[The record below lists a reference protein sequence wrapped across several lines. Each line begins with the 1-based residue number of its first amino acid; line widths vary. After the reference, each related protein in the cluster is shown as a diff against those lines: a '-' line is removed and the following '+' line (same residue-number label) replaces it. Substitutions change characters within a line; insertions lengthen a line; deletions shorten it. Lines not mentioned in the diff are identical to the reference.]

1 MDIRNAVAGGDDF
14 RAVASA
20 VLVTLAALSARA
32 WDVQVRADE
41 ETGGLIS
48 VGISGD
54 PAGMNWIQGEG
65 CTNMPWVT
73 SEYRWGTGTLKVDGQ
88 ALTWNRPISNADG
101 CSVYRPVDGLEIR
114 VRRQRKGDGL
124 EETYEWRN
132 VSAKPIGLSEI
143 DIHTPFRDDYLP
155 RREMWTR
162 RCFAHVW
169 AGGSSAWVCAM
180 RMGGKAPHLGLAVT
194 AGAVDAY
201 EIKLRG
207 QQTGSSDYRG
217 VIALSPPDVTLAP
230 GSSASVSW
238 RLFPFADK
246 TDFFRRVRELGGVS
260 VTASDWTVTRDE
272 PVDITFEWKGGKVTK
287 RVAYVR
293 EGLVRVPFEYA
304 KDKRTHAELNAIA
317 DPFEHVLRRA
327 RFLVA
332 HQQVNEPDSPYYGA
346 FTQYDMETG
355 RQRRWWEVGGGP
367 DMEPGAERLGIGV
380 SLAVLAQL
388 GYKDEFLPPLRRYAD
403 FILKLCRPDNYVY
416 ASLSPKSRKRDF
428 NSPWAVEFFLEM
440 YKLTDERRY
449 LTKAYELM
457 LANVLR
463 KGTLIEV
470 ESPDSELVKVLRS
483 AGLTDEADRM
493 VNALVGHKD
502 LFLRN
507 ARTSER
513 VEEVGFAP
521 EYASS
526 RILQFLAAYDFVGDS
541 RYLQDAVDF
550 VPVFEANLG
559 PQPSAWCHDIG
570 LHHWDGFWFGKRRCW
585 GDTMPN
591 HWNGTGADAI
601 AELARHGVAP
611 GMDGRRAW
619 SIGRQVLTLIRPD
632 GGAGC
637 AFVYPDRVNG
647 RPAKFLDP
655 LANDQDWV
663 MLYYLR
669 NSHGRASSPEADVG
683 GPYFGV
689 NYYAGFS
696 YEYEAIRQAGLDHKA
711 EIRKD
716 VAHFRRLGLNSI
728 RLHTF
733 DVQFSTKDGRFVDN
747 HHVELLD
754 YLIDHCARN
763 GIKTVLTPIA
773 WWGAPASKAPKGF
786 SVDWTIQQMVSD
798 PKARELQVRFLR
810 EYMNHVNRYTGRRYA
825 DDPAIVAFELINEP
839 HYPKDWPDEKVT
851 EYIDCLVD
859 AIRSTGCTKPLFY
872 NCWEKRNAACGRSKI
887 DGVTGNHYPTGLVA
901 DRELPGSQLGRVV
914 ESTIL
919 PDASVASKMRM
930 IYEFDCADVGGAYMY
945 PAMARLFRHEG
956 CFAANQFQYDTLATA
971 ARNSAWKTHHLSLVY
986 TPAKAISFAI
996 AAEAFRCSPKGCP
1009 FVPDVR
1015 TMAFDGFRIDVA
1027 RNLSQLV
1034 TETDYLYTAD
1044 PLDPPPSPE
1053 RLRRVWGVGSSS
1065 VAAVSGN
1072 GAYFLDRAAKG
1083 VWRLQLYP
1091 NVVDLRDPYCGE
1103 KSLKHMIVRERRSV
1117 KLALPDLGAG
1127 YRVRSARDL
1136 RQVAA
1141 ASDGRVEL
1149 MPGDYAVECVASF
1162 GEAEKSAL
1170 AALGT
1175 AEFVMPPY
1183 PTASDFEFLDAAA
1196 AVRHGFDGEPN
1207 YRKYVCRGP
1216 DGGDAF
1222 GLSATDEQFAKGKA
1236 SQHTPVE
1243 AVSFERIFGYP
1254 GRGKALCVRL
1264 RSADGRPGKLR
1275 INVTQANERYFGYDF
1290 PFEKD
1295 WKLVRVPLENL
1306 EPCWGTERTPDAK
1319 PDLGILRTISY
1330 IFSQSAEVS
1339 SVKVEF

>member
-1 MDIRNAVAGGDDF
+1 MDKGVI
-14 RAVASA
+14 VASA
-20 VLVTLAALSARA
+20 ILVALAAMPVHA
-32 WDVQVRADE
+32 WDVHVRADE

-48 VGISGD
+48 VGISD
-54 PAGMNWIQGEG
+54 DSADMNWIQGDG

-73 SEYRWGTGTLKVDGQ
+73 SEYRWGTGTLKVNGR
-88 ALTWNRPISNADG
+88 AVTWNHPISNADG
-101 CSVYRPVDGLEIR
+101 CSVYRPVDGLEIC
-114 VRRQRKGDGL
+114 VRRLRKGDGL

-132 VSAKPIGLSEI
+132 VSAKPVELSEI
-143 DIHTPFRDDYLP
+143 DVHTPFRDDYLP

-217 VIALSPPDVTLAP
+217 VIALSPPDVTLVP

-293 EGLVRVPFEYA
+293 EGLVRVPFEY
-304 KDKRTHAELNAIA
+304 DGGKRTFAELNAIA
-317 DPFEHVLRRA
+317 DPMEHVLRRA

-416 ASLSPKSRKRDF
+416 ASLSPQSRKRDF

-470 ESPDSELVKVLRS
+470 ESPDSGLVKVLRS
-483 AGLTDEADRM
+483 AGLTEEADRI

-502 LFLRN
+502 LLLRN

-513 VEEVGFAP
+513 IEEVGFAP

-541 RYLQDAVDF
+541 RYLQDAVNF

-585 GDTMPN
+585 GDTLPN

-632 GGAGC
+632 GGGGC

-669 NSHGRASSPEADVG
+669 NSHGRKNVAASSPKTVLRKGDRVVWIGDSITYNGHSQHWGFVNRVIAAAKATGTAGFENVVGKGVCGWGVCDWLKDKGVLTNRADVIVVSLGVNDIGVPTVSSVDEWAGLYDRFLTALSKSCRPRQFVLTTITPLTLDEESPKNICIAEMNMRIKALAARRGATVIDFAPDVWASVRRIRALKTGARDIDDLVHPKDLTNLVMARTIARDLG
-683 GPYFGV
+683 GPEMLRRIDGELAALWNERERELVNGPAVVCEFKPRRRENVPTAKELSYDIPWHLVGTDGADVTVEVPDGFKGNLVCLSATNGLVRVSGV
-689 NYYAGFS
+689 PAHASNPVKIVAHGNGRVFSDTVAIPAPWLVSPGFRFES
-696 YEYEAIRQAGLDHKA
+696 AWQGGDWITNAVPPVRV
-711 EIRKD
+711 KD
-716 VAHFRRLGLNSI
+716 VKNWRIHQSTFGYRGDLDPWAVDLRADDDGLSGTAYYLARRLYVPRSMRLKVLLSTDFWCAENGINAWLDGQKVFDCLI
-728 RLHTF
+728 RTHWSDRERRPAQGF
-733 DVQFSTKDGRFVDN
+733 EMDVKPGWHDFVLLTNNRRYDHDFYCRFVDA
-747 HHVELLD
+747 E
-754 YLIDHCARN
+754 
-763 GIKTVLTPIA
+763 
-773 WWGAPASKAPKGF
+773 
-786 SVDWTIQQMVSD
+786 
-798 PKARELQVRFLR
+798 
-810 EYMNHVNRYTGRRYA
+810 
-825 DDPAIVAFELINEP
+825 
-839 HYPKDWPDEKVT
+839 
-851 EYIDCLVD
+851 
-859 AIRSTGCTKPLFY
+859 
-872 NCWEKRNAACGRSKI
+872 
-887 DGVTGNHYPTGLVA
+887 TGL
-901 DRELPGSQLGRVV
+901 
-914 ESTIL
+914 ES
-919 PDASVASKMRM
+919 
-930 IYEFDCADVGGAYMY
+930 E
-945 PAMARLFRHEG
+945 
-956 CFAANQFQYDTLATA
+956 
-971 ARNSAWKTHHLSLVY
+971 
-986 TPAKAISFAI
+986 
-996 AAEAFRCSPKGCP
+996 
-1009 FVPDVR
+1009 
-1015 TMAFDGFRIDVA
+1015 
-1027 RNLSQLV
+1027 
-1034 TETDYLYTAD
+1034 
-1044 PLDPPPSPE
+1044 
-1053 RLRRVWGVGSSS
+1053 
-1065 VAAVSGN
+1065 
-1072 GAYFLDRAAKG
+1072 
-1083 VWRLQLYP
+1083 
-1091 NVVDLRDPYCGE
+1091 DLRF
-1103 KSLKHMIVRERRSV
+1103 
-1117 KLALPDLGAG
+1117 AG
-1127 YRVRSARDL
+1127 T
-1136 RQVAA
+1136 Q
-1141 ASDGRVEL
+1141 
-1149 MPGDYAVECVASF
+1149 
-1162 GEAEKSAL
+1162 
-1170 AALGT
+1170 
-1175 AEFVMPPY
+1175 
-1183 PTASDFEFLDAAA
+1183 
-1196 AVRHGFDGEPN
+1196 
-1207 YRKYVCRGP
+1207 
-1216 DGGDAF
+1216 GGD
-1222 GLSATDEQFAKGKA
+1222 
-1236 SQHTPVE
+1236 
-1243 AVSFERIFGYP
+1243 
-1254 GRGKALCVRL
+1254 
-1264 RSADGRPGKLR
+1264 
-1275 INVTQANERYFGYDF
+1275 
-1290 PFEKD
+1290 
-1295 WKLVRVPLENL
+1295 
-1306 EPCWGTERTPDAK
+1306 
-1319 PDLGILRTISY
+1319 
-1330 IFSQSAEVS
+1330 
-1339 SVKVEF
+1339 